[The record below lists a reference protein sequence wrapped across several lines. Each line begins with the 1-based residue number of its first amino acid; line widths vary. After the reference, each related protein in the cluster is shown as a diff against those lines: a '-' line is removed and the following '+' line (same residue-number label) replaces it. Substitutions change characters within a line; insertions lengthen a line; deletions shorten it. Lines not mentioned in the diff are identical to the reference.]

1 METEK
6 KRKHVVSVSIG
17 SSTRDHSVETE
28 FMGVPFKIERIGTDG
43 DQKKAIRMIRDLD
56 GKADAIGLGGI
67 DLYLHVG
74 PKKYMIM
81 DAKKLADAAKITPVY
96 DGSVLKN
103 SIEKEFIA
111 QLRREGKY
119 LKKGTKVL
127 LVSSVD
133 RFGMAEAF
141 HNAECD
147 IVYGDFLFS
156 LNMKIPIR
164 SIETLRIVAK
174 TLLPIFTRIPFQLL
188 YPTGKE
194 QLTRK
199 PKFAEFFEW
208 ADVLAGDFN
217 FINKYMPDNM
227 YGKIV
232 ITNTVTAKDVDD
244 MRERGVA
251 TLITTTPEFS
261 GRSFGTNVMEGVYS
275 VLLGKTRENPPTE
288 KDFTDFLKKENLKP
302 RVLQITEKK

>member
-1 METEK
+1 METEQ

-17 SSTRDHSVETE
+17 SSTRDHSVETDV
-28 FMGVPFKIERIGTDG
+28 MGVPFKIERIGTDG
-43 DQKKAIRMIRDLD
+43 DQKKAVQMIRDLD

-74 PKKYMIM
+74 PAKYMIR
-81 DAKKLADAAKITPVY
+81 DAKKLYDAAKKTPVY

-103 SIEKEFIA
+103 SIEKEFIS
-111 QLRREGKY
+111 QLRREGRY

-141 HNAECD
+141 ANAECD
-147 IVYGDFLFS
+147 VCYADFLFS

-164 SIETLRIVAK
+164 SLATLRVIAK
-174 TLLPIFTRIPFQLL
+174 ILLPIFTKLPFEML
-188 YPTGKE
+188 YPTGDK

-199 PKFAEFFEW
+199 SRYGEFFEW
-208 ADVLAGDFN
+208 AEVVAGDFN
-217 FINKYMPDNM
+217 LINKFLPDDM
-227 YGKIV
+227 RGKVIV
-232 ITNTVTAKDVDD
+232 TNTVTAKDVED
-244 MRERGVA
+244 MKERKVA

-261 GRSFGTNVMEGVYS
+261 GRSFGTNVMEGVYATI
-275 VLLGKTRENPPTE
+275 LGKTRDNPPTE
-288 KDFTDFLKKENLKP
+288 QEFRDLVNKMDMKP
-302 RVLQITEKK
+302 RVLQITEK